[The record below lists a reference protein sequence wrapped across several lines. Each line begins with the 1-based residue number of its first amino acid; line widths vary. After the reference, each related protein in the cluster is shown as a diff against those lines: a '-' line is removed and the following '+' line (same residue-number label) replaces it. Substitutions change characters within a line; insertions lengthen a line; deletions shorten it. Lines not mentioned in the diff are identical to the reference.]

1 MNPLQLLRE
10 TASIMRTFAEDFE
23 RLAEEGEDITFA
35 EFVKRLEA
43 LSAEMEMVTQTF
55 FSPERS

>member
-1 MNPLQLLRE
+1 
-10 TASIMRTFAEDFE
+10 MRTFAEDFE